1 MENAAQF
8 GEVPQPAP
16 TKKSKDKQKEQKQGL
31 KKPFKQHEIWEDFRQ
46 LYMDFNLHNDR
57 VIRDKVLFV
66 NSFDSDFNARQ
77 EEQKY
82 DSKGYFLLD
91 T

>member
-1 MENAAQF
+1 
-8 GEVPQPAP
+8 
-16 TKKSKDKQKEQKQGL
+16 
-31 KKPFKQHEIWEDFRQ
+31 
-46 LYMDFNLHNDR
+46 MDFNLTNDR

-77 EEQKY
+77 EELKY